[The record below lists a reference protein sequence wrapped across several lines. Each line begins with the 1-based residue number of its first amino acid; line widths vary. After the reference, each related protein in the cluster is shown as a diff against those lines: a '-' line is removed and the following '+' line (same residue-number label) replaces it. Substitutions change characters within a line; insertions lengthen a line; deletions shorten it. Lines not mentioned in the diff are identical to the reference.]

1 MITDGEL
8 AELERSVE
16 EALATGDA
24 GALRVLGRGE
34 ISVVL
39 GWPGDDPRW
48 ACKRLPPFPDPPV
61 ADRYAAVLARYVA
74 ALAERGVRVVGTD
87 VRRVTGTGGR
97 PVLYCVQSVLPAN
110 TLAVDAARRDPQR
123 AEEIVRR
130 IVDTVLS
137 TVDATVGLD
146 AQLSNWATDGDDLV
160 YFDVTTPMIRRADGT
175 SDLDAGLFLA
185 SLPWVLRPA
194 VRRFVV
200 PGILDRYHDPR
211 TVVVDLAANLIKE
224 RLEPLIGTVITAADE
239 RVVPPLTEAE
249 VRRDYRG
256 DARMW
261 AALQHVRRADRWW
274 HRQIRRRPY
283 PFLLPEEIER

>member
-48 ACKRLPPFPDPPV
+48 ACKRLPPFPDPPA

-97 PVLYCVQSVLPAN
+97 PVLYCVQPVLPAA
-110 TLAVDAARRDPQR
+110 TLAVDAARRDPRR

-249 VRRDYRG
+249 ARRDYRG

-274 HRQIRRRPY
+274 HRHIRRRPY